1 MNLDEIRDRY
11 DELDNLINTVDYLIK
26 ESQSKDVKGDLEFL
40 KFNYLDEKEM
50 LEEKISELEEQE
62 ERELSR
68 EFDRVRI

>member
-11 DELDNLINTVDYLIK
+11 DELDNLINTIDYLIK